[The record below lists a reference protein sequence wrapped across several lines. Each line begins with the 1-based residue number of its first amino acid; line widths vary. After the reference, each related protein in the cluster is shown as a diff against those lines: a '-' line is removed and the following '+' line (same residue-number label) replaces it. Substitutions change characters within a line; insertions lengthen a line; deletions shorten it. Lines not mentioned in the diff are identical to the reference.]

1 VNCRVPSGTRVCGR
15 ALPGGCSSR
24 RHSSEV
30 QSSQRVIRAKTD
42 AQTQLIAHLPSLAD
56 GWAYWGYG
64 MDSMDKTA
72 TLLQVARVGLE
83 GAEVCY
89 D

>member
-1 VNCRVPSGTRVCGR
+1 MCGR

-72 TLLQVARVGLE
+72 TLLQVARKQQGQSMSMALE
-83 GAEVCY
+83 VSLVEIEP
-89 D
+89 